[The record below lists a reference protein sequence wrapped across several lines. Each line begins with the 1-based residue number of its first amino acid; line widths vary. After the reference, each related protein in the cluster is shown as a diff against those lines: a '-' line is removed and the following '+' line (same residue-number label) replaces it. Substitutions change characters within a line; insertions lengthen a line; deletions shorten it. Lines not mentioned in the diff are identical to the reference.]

1 MKSAKLYI
9 LALSFISLSRS
20 VSLNVIARGLFLLPF
35 ILLIIISFFQF
46 NQKLKELFLH
56 SFLILA
62 LIYAPPP
69 SDKICFSPFK
79 HDNVN
84 ETDYKKLHDAGLPN
98 TIGKGKMGMYPQLF
112 QKKYL
117 GFEFIK
123 RQQKQDDFVSLI
135 FLIIKISFS
144 LLAIISL
151 IKLGYSSKVRLTR
164 LREIEESFLY
174 EKYRFNVLTDKF
186 DDLFSSEGEQRFMK
200 DQDQIISRDIIRVI
214 WR

>member
-1 MKSAKLYI
+1 MIYSVKYQVPNLSKSFYKNSI
-9 LALSFISLSRS
+9 FI
-20 VSLNVIARGLFLLPF
+20 
-35 ILLIIISFFQF
+35 
-46 NQKLKELFLH
+46 
-56 SFLILA
+56 
-62 LIYAPPP
+62 
-69 SDKICFSPFK
+69 
-79 HDNVN
+79 
-84 ETDYKKLHDAGLPN
+84 
-98 TIGKGKMGMYPQLF
+98 
-112 QKKYL
+112 KKYFGSVFL
-117 GFEFIK
+117 K
-123 RQQKQDDFVSLI
+123 RQQKQDNFVSLI

-174 EKYRFNVLTDKF
+174 EKYRFNLLTDKF